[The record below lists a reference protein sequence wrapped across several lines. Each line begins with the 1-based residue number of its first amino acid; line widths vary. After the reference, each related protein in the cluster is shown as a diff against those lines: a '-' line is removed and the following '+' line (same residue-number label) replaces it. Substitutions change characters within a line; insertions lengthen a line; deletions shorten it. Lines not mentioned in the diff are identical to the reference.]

1 MIEVITE
8 ALADS
13 VIDTVKLFPFFLLT
27 YLIMEYI
34 ERKTEEGSVE
44 MLGKAGGFAPL
55 FGAGVGA
62 VPQCGFSAAAA
73 SLYSGGLISIGTLMA
88 VFLSTSDEM
97 LPIFLSAH
105 VPAETI
111 AKVMISKVVIAV
123 ISGFFVELLFGWLA
137 KRRHVPEGFSDEPA
151 ESCNCAAGLLVDS
164 IVKTLQVFVFILI
177 VSMII
182 GIAMELA
189 GASAI
194 KSLFHGLPIVGE
206 MVAGLVGLIPN
217 CAASVVI
224 TQLYLEG
231 VINAGTMMS
240 GLLSSAGVGLLV
252 LCRENHRARQ
262 SVSVIALLYVIS
274 VFWGILINAFGIT
287 F

>member
-1 MIEVITE
+1 MQEAIIE
-8 ALADS
+8 ALIDS
-13 VIDTVKLFPFFLLT
+13 LKLVPFLFLT
-27 YLIMEYI
+27 YLAMGLL
-34 ERKTEEGSVE
+34 ERAGSS
-44 MLGKAGGFAPL
+44 KAQQVIRRAGPVGPL
-55 FGAGVGA
+55 FGGLIGVI
-62 VPQCGFSAAAA
+62 PQCGFSAAA
-73 SLYSGGLISIGTLMA
+73 SYFYVGKIITLGTLLA
-88 VFLSTSDEM
+88 VYLSTSDEM

-123 ISGFFVELLFGWLA
+123 ISGFFVELFFGWLA

-177 VSMII
+177 VSMVI

-206 MVAGLVGLIPN
+206 MLAALVGLIPN

-252 LCRENHRARQ
+252 LCRENHRPRQ

-274 VFWGILINAFGIT
+274 AFWGILINALGIT

>member
-1 MIEVITE
+1 MQEAIFE
-8 ALADS
+8 ALIDS
-13 VIDTVKLFPFFLLT
+13 LKLVPFLFLT
-27 YLIMEYI
+27 YLAMGLL
-34 ERKTEEGSVE
+34 ERAGSS
-44 MLGKAGGFAPL
+44 KAQQVIRSAGPVGPV
-55 FGAGVGA
+55 FGALIGV
-62 VPQCGFSAAAA
+62 VPQCGFSAAA
-73 SLYSGGLISIGTLMA
+73 SYFYVGKIITLGTLLA
-88 VFLSTSDEM
+88 VYLSTSDEM

-206 MVAGLVGLIPN
+206 MVAALVGLIPN

-274 VFWGILINAFGIT
+274 VFWGILINALGIT

>member
-1 MIEVITE
+1 MQEAIFE
-8 ALADS
+8 ALIDS
-13 VIDTVKLFPFFLLT
+13 LKLVPFLFLT
-27 YLIMEYI
+27 YLAMGLL
-34 ERKTEEGSVE
+34 ERASSS
-44 MLGKAGGFAPL
+44 KAQQVIRSAGPVGPV
-55 FGAGVGA
+55 FGALIGV
-62 VPQCGFSAAAA
+62 VPQCGFSAAA
-73 SLYSGGLISIGTLMA
+73 SYFYVGKIITLGTLLA
-88 VFLSTSDEM
+88 VYLSTSDEM

-151 ESCNCAAGLLVDS
+151 ESCNCAAGLLADS

-240 GLLSSAGVGLLV
+240 GLLASAGEGLLV

-274 VFWGILINAFGIT
+274 VFWGILINALGIT